1 MSTRNRAMIAAP
13 LVAGFLVGCASTPTP
28 LPAPHGADAAALTI
42 RVDLRL
48 PLQAWLDSA
57 DAVAT
62 TVYFVKDCPPS
73 DPPCDEKLIPSNHE
87 NHGRVYLLNA
97 EPGEYRPV
105 AAAYQSAVYYVVGSA
120 HVVNVVYFPDDLV
133 SNAGVQ
139 VQAGRMSDAGHYR
152 VHAVH
157 EVCATTADPGQLR
170 YAELMEP
177 GVRKCGLLGILTDSL
192 RHPLRG
198 LTSPLVIGNKAYP
211 AGTGA
216 NHFRGVSHETLRG
229 APDAQ
234 ALGEARRELEG
245 AGWSFEGRP

>member
-1 MSTRNRAMIAAP
+1 MSTRSRAMVAMP
-13 LVAGFLVGCASTPTP
+13 LVANILVGCASTPP
-28 LPAPHGADAAALTI
+28 LPAPHGVNAAALTI

-48 PLQAWLDSA
+48 PLQDWLKSA

-62 TVYFVKDCPPS
+62 AVYFVKDCPPS
-73 DPPCDEKLIPSNHE
+73 DPPCDDRLIPSNHE
-87 NHGRVYLLNA
+87 SRGRVYLLNA

-105 AAAYQSAVYYVVGSA
+105 AAAYQSDVYYVIGAA
-120 HVVNVVYFPDDLV
+120 HVVNVVYFPDALV
-133 SNAGVQ
+133 SSSGVQ
-139 VQAGRMSDAGHYR
+139 VQAGRLSDAGYHR
-152 VHAVH
+152 VHAVQ

-177 GVRKCGLLGILTDSL
+177 GVRKCGLLGILTDSMRRSL
-192 RHPLRG
+192 RSV
-198 LTSPLVIGNKAYP
+198 TNPLVIGNKAYP

-216 NHFRGVSHETLRG
+216 NHFCGVSYETLRV

-234 ALGEARRELEG
+234 ALEESRKELEG

>member
-1 MSTRNRAMIAAP
+1 MSTRSRAMIAMP
-13 LVAGFLVGCASTPTP
+13 LVTSFLVGCASTPSS
-28 LPAPHGADAAALTI
+28 LPAPPGVTAAAVTI

-48 PLQAWLDSA
+48 PLQAWLKSA

-87 NHGRVYLLNA
+87 SGGRVYLLNA

-105 AAAYQSAVYYVVGSA
+105 AAAYETAVYYVIGAS
-120 HVVNVVYFPDDLV
+120 HVVNVVYFPDALV
-133 SNAGVQ
+133 SDTGVQ
-139 VQAGRMSDAGHYR
+139 VQAGRLSDAGHHR
-152 VHAVH
+152 VQAVH
-157 EVCATTADPGQLR
+157 EVCAATADPGQLR

-177 GVRKCGLLGILTDSL
+177 GVRKCGLLENLIDSL

-211 AGTGA
+211 AATGA
-216 NHFRGVSHETLRG
+216 NHFRGVSYETLRG

-234 ALGEARRELEG
+234 ALEEARKELEG
-245 AGWSFEGRP
+245 AGWSFEARP